1 MHEKL
6 TKILTLA
13 VVSGLLS
20 MSNVNA
26 ESATAIVIHG
36 GAGTITRSSMSAEK
50 EAEIRAVL
58 QQSLEAGYQKL
69 QAGADSTEAVTT
81 AINIMENSP
90 LFNAGKGAVFDAQG
104 KNQMDASIMEGAGL
118 NAGAVASVSHIKNPI
133 NLAMKVMTNSEHV
146 MLMGEGAEEFARE
159 QGFEMMDPKYFY
171 TDFRWEQLQ
180 NIKAREA
187 AEKAAKQAKVE
198 KSGLGKPK
206 LEKPELEQPGAEKAN
221 KDEWF
226 STVGAVA
233 LDKKGNLAA
242 GTSTGGTANK
252 QFGRV
257 GDSPIIGAGT
267 YANNAS
273 CAVSATGHGEY
284 FIRYVVAYNICV
296 RVENG
301 TPLAEAADTVV
312 NDVLVKAHGEGGVIS
327 MDAAGNI
334 ATPFNS
340 EGMYRGY
347 VDIDGNMTIS
357 IYRDEGDS
365 APISG
370 TVDH

>member
-1 MHEKL
+1 MHE
-6 TKILTLA
+6 TLSKA
-13 VVSGLLS
+13 LAIAITSGLLV
-20 MSNVNA
+20 MSNAHA

-36 GAGTITRSSMSAEK
+36 GAGTITRANMTAEK
-50 EAEIRAVL
+50 EADIRAAL
-58 QQSLEAGYQKL
+58 QQSLEAGYAKL
-69 QAGADSTEAVTT
+69 QAGADSTEAVTA
-81 AINIMENSP
+81 AINVMENSP

-133 NLAMKVMTNSEHV
+133 DLALKVMTNSDHV
-146 MLMGEGAEEFARE
+146 MLMGEGAEEFARA
-159 QGFEMMDPKYFY
+159 QGFTMTDPKYFY

-180 NIKAREA
+180 RIKAREA
-187 AEKAAKQAKVE
+187 EADAKKQAAAAT
-198 KSGLGKPK
+198 
-206 LEKPELEQPGAEKAN
+206 QPASRKIGST
-221 KDEWF
+221 DEWF

-233 LDKKGNLAA
+233 LDKQGNLAA

-284 FIRYVVAYNICV
+284 FIRYVVAYNICN

-301 TPLAEAADTVV
+301 ASLADAADTVI
-312 NDVLVKAHGEGGVIS
+312 NDVLVKAQGEGGVIS
-327 MDAAGNI
+327 MDADGNI

-347 VDIDGNMTIS
+347 VDVDGNMTIS
-357 IYRDEGDS
+357 IYREEGDS
-365 APISG
+365 APMSG